1 MPAASRVWTWLGKP
15 RNRSVLALL
24 GAGLAAIVAAAWQF
38 YLQVTPP
45 PAATPPSV
53 VIQMQSPQAQ
63 ATPPVG
69 PSPDISAVKNLQA
82 SETRNLN
89 DEANALDSIA
99 RQIEASNPPPRPA
112 ARGR

>member
-38 YLQVTPP
+38 YLHVTPQPTTTP
-45 PAATPPSV
+45 PAV

-63 ATPPVG
+63 ATPPAG
-69 PSPDISAVKNLQA
+69 PSPDTRAVQKLQA
-82 SETRNLN
+82 SETRSLN

-99 RQIEASNPPPRPA
+99 QQIEDSNRPPRPT
-112 ARGR
+112 ARSR

>member
-24 GAGLAAIVAAAWQF
+24 GAGLAAIVAAAWQV
-38 YLQVTPP
+38 YLHVTPP
-45 PAATPPSV
+45 AAPPPPSV
-53 VIQMQSPQAQ
+53 VIQMQAPQAQ
-63 ATPPVG
+63 ATLPSA
-69 PSPDISAVKNLQA
+69 PSPDVSAVKNLQA

-89 DEANALDSIA
+89 DDANALGHIA
-99 RQIEASNPPPRPA
+99 EQIEASNPPPRPA